1 MTKPGAQREVSAVAT
16 AEKPPSDIGQARQAI
31 ANRGYMVE
39 KYLPLGRRLAWKVN
53 TSGESLED
61 LVQLG
66 AVGLIKAIEK
76 YDPTKGSK
84 FESYA
89 IPVIVGE
96 IKNYFRDHGWAVK
109 VPRKLQAQ
117 WLSVRKAVESLEQAL
132 GRSPRIQEIVEATGF
147 SREEVMDTFEL
158 ASLGN
163 PLSLDNEYQGD
174 NGEESYTLM
183 DSLGDE
189 DPRFE
194 EMIDQLDLTE
204 ALATL
209 NPREKTII
217 HLKFFGALSQTQI
230 GNRIGISQMHVS
242 RLQRTAINKLRLS
255 LTATAETVCS
265 GIQNRV
271 AAPHEGSMAASG
283 RRAGSDGKAGSHQNP
298 NT

>member
-39 KYLPLGRRLAWKVN
+39 KYLPLVRRLAWKFN

-117 WLSVRKAVESLEQAL
+117 WLSVRKAVESLEQSL
-132 GRSPRIQEIVEATGF
+132 GRPPNIHEIVEATGF
-147 SREEVMDTFEL
+147 NQEAVMDALEL
-158 ASLGN
+158 ASQAN
-163 PLSLDNEYQGD
+163 PLSLDIEHQGD
-174 NGEESYTLM
+174 DGEEGYTLM
-183 DSLGDE
+183 DSLGYE
-189 DPRFE
+189 DPGFE
-194 EMIDQLDLTE
+194 EVIDHFYLTE
-204 ALATL
+204 ALAAL
-209 NPREKTII
+209 KPQEKTII
-217 HLKFFGALSQTQI
+217 HLKFYGGLSQAQI
-230 GNRIGISQMHVS
+230 GSRMGISQMQVS
-242 RLQRTAINKLRLS
+242 RLQRAAISKLRLN
-255 LTATAETVCS
+255 LTATEEAVP
-265 GIQNRV
+265 V
-271 AAPHEGSMAASG
+271 
-283 RRAGSDGKAGSHQNP
+283 
-298 NT
+298 